1 MPTWNYSY
9 MVKHMV
15 DGEGFGDDGGEDG
28 VKIPLPAVERKIGMI
43 PKMKIVMVAALWI
56 AEDSMLLGR

>member
-1 MPTWNYSY
+1 

-28 VKIPLPAVERKIGMI
+28 IKIPLPAVERKIGMI